1 MFFCSS
7 TKFEILKPW
16 THILWPR
23 RFDWRI
29 WQSSKQI
36 FRKLQYREKDF
47 EEFQVFS
54 RFPRKMVVYSSTKFG
69 IRKPWKKLVSLR
81 RLNLGFWQTSKQ
93 IYGELQFRKR
103 TLEELQGFSDIPRWI
118 VQYLSNKFG
127 VLKTWTN
134 ILSLTRFD
142 WGFLQTSKGNSNIRR
157 KLLHSFEL
165 CLSFPE
171 KRFCIRRAN
180 FVL

>member
-93 IYGELQFRKR
+93 IYGELQFREKFFGEFEALPRFR
-103 TLEELQGFSDIPRWI
+103 TKIILNSSR
-118 VQYLSNKFG
+118 KFG
-127 VLKTWTN
+127 ILKPYP
-134 ILSLTRFD
+134 ILHDPQDSIE
-142 WGFLQTSKGNSNIRR
+142 GFYRLQNNFIGNSNKGRG
-157 KLLHSFEL
+157 LLKSCKVFL
-165 CLSFPE
+165 AFPGE
-171 KRFCIRRAN
+171 
-180 FVL
+180 

>member
-47 EEFQVFS
+47 EAFQVFS

-93 IYGELQFRKR
+93 IYGELQFREKFFGEFEALPRFR
-103 TLEELQGFSDIPRWI
+103 TKMILNS
-118 VQYLSNKFG
+118 SSKFG
-127 VLKTWTN
+127 ILKPEK
-134 ILSLTRFD
+134 ILHGPQHSIEAFYR
-142 WGFLQTSKGNSNIRR
+142 LQNNFMGNSNIGRG
-157 KLLHSFEL
+157 L
-165 CLSFPE
+165 
-171 KRFCIRRAN
+171 
-180 FVL
+180 